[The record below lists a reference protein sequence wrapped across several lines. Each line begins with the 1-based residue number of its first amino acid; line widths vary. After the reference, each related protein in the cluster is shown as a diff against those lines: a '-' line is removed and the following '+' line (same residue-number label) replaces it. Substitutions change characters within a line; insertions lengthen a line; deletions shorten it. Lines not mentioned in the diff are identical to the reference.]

1 MFVDLGGGMEE
12 DKFGKLIS
20 KKEAA
25 IILDVSEKT
34 LQRLAG
40 KKQIIVIYKKKF
52 HGGKIAY
59 FPLSEIERIK
69 LAWENKEVLPI
80 VESLSQEIEIIEKT
94 QEIETI
100 QKAKAV
106 EERENQEAILTST
119 SESINDTTQVAKT
132 EAKEVAKLPI
142 KVPVKAIAKEEIS
155 AVEAGA
161 KLILTVHEVTILT
174 HIPEKE
180 LREDLK
186 KGKLRGLFRGHGWK
200 VKRADLEDYVRSIY
214 VPRRTDVIE
223 DSGTNEID
231 LGDFGE
237 IEHWEG

>member
-1 MFVDLGGGMEE
+1 ME
-12 DKFGKLIS
+12 DRFGKLIS

-25 IILDVSEKT
+25 QILDVSEKT
-34 LQRLAG
+34 LQRLAS
-40 KKQIIVIYKKKF
+40 KKKIIVIYQKKF

-59 FPLSEIERIK
+59 FPLSEVERIK
-69 LAWENKEVLPI
+69 TAWENKKPLPTIEMPLLETEQKTTPITKSEEKNNISQNTEDAEVIKSTP
-80 VESLSQEIEIIEKT
+80 
-94 QEIETI
+94 
-100 QKAKAV
+100 KAV
-106 EERENQEAILTST
+106 
-119 SESINDTTQVAKT
+119 
-132 EAKEVAKLPI
+132 
-142 KVPVKAIAKEEIS
+142 AKEEIS

-161 KLILTVHEVTILT
+161 KLILTVHEVSILT

-186 KGKLRGLFRGHGWK
+186 KGKLRGLFKGHGWK
-200 VKRADLEDYVRSIY
+200 IKRTDLEDYVRSIY

-237 IEHWEG
+237 FEPWEG

>member
-1 MFVDLGGGMEE
+1 MEE

-25 IILDVSEKT
+25 LILDVSEKT
-34 LQRLAG
+34 LQRLAS
-40 KKQIIVIYKKKF
+40 KKEIIVIYKKKF

-59 FPLSEIERIK
+59 FPLSEVERIK
-69 LAWENKEVLPI
+69 LAWENKEPLPI
-80 VESLSQEIEIIEKT
+80 VEIPLLE
-94 QEIETI
+94 
-100 QKAKAV
+100 V
-106 EERENQEAILTST
+106 EEAEEAEEAEKAENQEMVLT
-119 SESINDTTQVAKT
+119 SESINDTVSDAKMD
-132 EAKEVAKLPI
+132 AKEVEATKALVKSPV
-142 KVPVKAIAKEEIS
+142 KVPVKAIAKKEIS
-155 AVEAGA
+155 AVEVGA
-161 KLILTVHEVTILT
+161 KLILTVYEVTILT

-186 KGKLRGLFRGHGWK
+186 KGKLRGLFKGHGWK

-231 LGDFGE
+231 LGDLGE
-237 IEHWEG
+237 IESWEG